1 MVTTTFADGPNDE
14 DGGLIEIAIKIPAG
28 RLADFYRMLGQWMA
42 GAVVGG
48 DESVRTRHL
57 ALESLSRPK
66 ARDGSAEQNDAACR
80 ESSLRSSPPT
90 QIPGMEQTSSPRS
103 PESKRSVWDSWRP
116 PAWRSRYFARECRR
130 PLPIEIEP
138 RNGGSIYWMKAD
150 IAGLMLTALRGEVP
164 PAAQR

>member
-48 DESVRTRHL
+48 DEASERDILPWSPYHDQKL
-57 ALESLSRPK
+57 AMAVLSK
-66 ARDGSAEQNDAACR
+66 M
-80 ESSLRSSPPT
+80 T
-90 QIPGMEQTSSPRS
+90 
-103 PESKRSVWDSWRP
+103 P
-116 PAWRSRYFARECRR
+116 PARKLFEILASNPDTRYGADELAEIAGIANGRYGIAGVLAWPSRYFARECRR